1 MFTESVGCFKPG
13 IASWPARKPP
23 GPLCLQR
30 IAPLRVGMSYFQEL
44 LAWRFAGATLW
55 SLAISVSVELVLA
68 TLLSMLSLPGALG
81 MIGLR
86 GLLLLGLQFLVLV
99 RGLAFFLSHASAPLR
114 ACRQAIPSHA

>member
-1 MFTESVGCFKPG
+1 
-13 IASWPARKPP
+13 
-23 GPLCLQR
+23 
-30 IAPLRVGMSYFQEL
+30 MSYFQEL
-44 LAWRFAGATLW
+44 LAWRFAGAALW